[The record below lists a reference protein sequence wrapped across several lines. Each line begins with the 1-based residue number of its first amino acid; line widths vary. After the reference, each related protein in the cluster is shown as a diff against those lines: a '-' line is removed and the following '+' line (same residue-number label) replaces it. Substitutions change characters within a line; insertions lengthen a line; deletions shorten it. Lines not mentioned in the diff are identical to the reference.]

1 MGKAAANP
9 TVIETFRGLPDSSH
23 SETKV
28 AEEAIFAQKQEILA
42 RQGLTSA
49 GSKEGC
55 SKTTCFESPYWPGQH
70 DFKSRGLLDSNST
83 YQNSATNLNT

>member
-9 TVIETFRGLPDSSH
+9 TVIETFRGIPDSSSL
-23 SETKV
+23 SETKA
-28 AEEAIFAQKQEILA
+28 AEQEIFAQKQEILA
-42 RQGLTSA
+42 RHGLTSA
-49 GSKEGC
+49 GSKESNVAG

-83 YQNSATNLNT
+83 